1 VATSV
6 TLGMIGCGNIGS
18 EFVEVFDERQAAIS
32 ATSGIDLRLTRIAVA
47 DLDKLR
53 SLAVGS
59 RALTDD
65 VGEVIDDDEID
76 IVVELAGD
84 VDGVRDI
91 VLRTLRSGKSVVT
104 GNKALIASS
113 GPELFAQARES
124 GVDLLFEAATVAGVP
139 IVRPLRES
147 LVGEELT
154 NIAGILN
161 GTTNY
166 VLSRMASD
174 AMDYDAALAQA
185 QALGFAE
192 PDPTAD
198 VEGID
203 SASKLA
209 ILSSIAFN
217 HSVPFSAVHREGIV
231 GMDRADLEIASRF
244 GYAIKSLAVAAAC
257 WDDGQLVPCV
267 RAQIFPALVPLSHPL
282 ASVHDAFNAVFV
294 SGRDV
299 GELMFYGQGAG
310 RRPTASAILGDVVDA
325 AHNRIS
331 GISRTV
337 PVGSPAAIGSVDDM
351 CYPYYLR
358 LDVADSPGVLSE
370 VSGVLGRHGI
380 SLRVVEQHDSVAGVA
395 RVVFVTYRTT
405 ERAFRAAMVALMS
418 CASVLRTGQ
427 VLRIFAD

>member
-1 VATSV
+1 
-6 TLGMIGCGNIGS
+6 
-18 EFVEVFDERQAAIS
+18 
-32 ATSGIDLRLTRIAVA
+32 
-47 DLDKLR
+47 
-53 SLAVGS
+53 
-59 RALTDD
+59 
-65 VGEVIDDDEID
+65 
-76 IVVELAGD
+76 
-84 VDGVRDI
+84 DGVRDI

-139 IVRPLRES
+139 ILRPLRES
-147 LVGEELT
+147 LVGEEVT
-154 NIAGILN
+154 SIAGILN

-166 VLSRMASD
+166 VLSRMANES
-174 AMDYDAALAQA
+174 MDYDAALAQA
-185 QALGFAE
+185 QKLGLAE

-209 ILSSIAFN
+209 ILSSVAFN
-217 HSVPFSAVHREGIV
+217 HSVPFSAVHSEGIV
-231 GMDRADLEIASRF
+231 GMDRADMEIAAGF
-244 GYAIKSLAVAAAC
+244 GYAIKSLAVAEAR
-257 WDDGQLVPCV
+257 WDQGQLVPCV

-294 SGRDV
+294 RGSDV

-310 RRPTASAILGDVVDA
+310 RRPTASAVLGDVVDA

-337 PVGSPAAIGSVDDM
+337 PVGPPAAIGSVDDM
-351 CYPYYLR
+351 SYPYYLR
-358 LDVADSPGVLSE
+358 LDVADAPGVLSE
-370 VSGVLGRHGI
+370 VSGVFGSHGI
-380 SLRVVEQHDSVAGVA
+380 SLRVVEQHDSMAGVA

-405 ERAFRAAMVALMS
+405 ERAFRAAMAALVS
-418 CASVLRTGQ
+418 CASVRRTGQ

>member
-1 VATSV
+1 MTTSI

-18 EFVEVFDERQAAIS
+18 EFVDVLDERRAAIA
-32 ATSGIDLRLTRIAVA
+32 ATSGIDLRLTRIGVA
-47 DLDKLR
+47 DLGKSR
-53 SLAVGS
+53 SPAVGS
-59 RALTDD
+59 RVLTDD

-104 GNKALIASS
+104 GNKALIALS

-139 IVRPLRES
+139 ILRPLRES
-147 LVGEELT
+147 LVGEEVT
-154 NIAGILN
+154 SIAGILN

-166 VLSRMASD
+166 VLSRMANES
-174 AMDYDAALAQA
+174 MDYDAALAQA
-185 QALGFAE
+185 QALGLAE

-209 ILSSIAFN
+209 ILSSVAFN
-217 HSVPFSAVHREGIV
+217 HSVPFSAVHSEGIV
-231 GMDRADLEIASRF
+231 GMDRADMEIAAGF
-244 GYAIKSLAVAAAC
+244 GYAIKSLAVAEAR

-294 SGRDV
+294 RGRDV

-310 RRPTASAILGDVVDA
+310 RRPTASAVLGDVVDA

-337 PVGSPAAIGSVDDM
+337 PVGPPAAIGSVDDM
-351 CYPYYLR
+351 SYPYYLR
-358 LDVADSPGVLSE
+358 LDVADAPGVLSE
-370 VSGVLGRHGI
+370 VSGVFGAHGI

-405 ERAFRAAMVALMS
+405 ERAFRAAMADLVS
-418 CASVLRTGQ
+418 CASVRRTGQ

>member
-1 VATSV
+1 MTTLI

-18 EFVEVFDERQAAIS
+18 EFVDVLDERRVAIA

-47 DLDKLR
+47 DLGKPR
-53 SLAVGS
+53 SPAVGS
-59 RALTDD
+59 RTLADD
-65 VGEVIDDDEID
+65 VGAVIDDDEID
-76 IVVELAGD
+76 IVVELVGD
-84 VDGVRDI
+84 VAGVRDI

-147 LVGEELT
+147 LVGEQVT

-166 VLSRMASD
+166 MLSRMADES
-174 AMDYDAALAQA
+174 MDYDAALAQA
-185 QALGFAE
+185 QALGLAE

-209 ILSSIAFN
+209 ILSSVAFN

-231 GMDRADLEIASRF
+231 GMNRADLEIASRF
-244 GYAIKSLAVAAAC
+244 GYAIKSLAVAEAH
-257 WDDGQLVPCV
+257 WDQGQLVPCV

-294 SGRDV
+294 RGHDV

-331 GISRTV
+331 GVSRTV
-337 PVGSPAAIGSVDDM
+337 PVGPPAAIGSVDDM
-351 CYPYYLR
+351 CFPYYLR

-370 VSGVLGRHGI
+370 VSGVLGAHGI

-405 ERAFRAAMVALMS
+405 ERAFRAAMAALTS

>member
-1 VATSV
+1 MTTSV

-18 EFVEVFDERQAAIS
+18 EFVDVLDERRAAIAS
-32 ATSGIDLRLTRIAVA
+32 TSGIDLKLSRIAVA
-47 DLDKLR
+47 DLGKPR
-53 SLAVGS
+53 SRAVNS

-65 VGEVIDDDEID
+65 VNEVIDDEQID
-76 IVVELAGD
+76 IVVELVGD
-84 VDGVRDI
+84 VDGIRDI
-91 VLRTLRSGKSVVT
+91 VLRALRGGKSVVS

-113 GPELFAQARES
+113 GPELYAQARDS

-139 IVRPLRES
+139 ILRPLRNS
-147 LVGEELT
+147 LVGEEIT

-166 VLSRMASD
+166 VLSRMAGES
-174 AMDYDAALAQA
+174 MDYDAALAQA
-185 QALGFAE
+185 QALGLAE

-203 SASKLA
+203 AASKLA

-217 HSVPFSAVHREGIV
+217 HSVEFSAVHCEGIV
-231 GMDRADLEIASRF
+231 GMDRADLEIASGF
-244 GYAIKSLAVAAAC
+244 GYAIKSLAVAEAR
-257 WDDGQLVPCV
+257 WDQFVPCV
-267 RAQIFPALVPLSHPL
+267 RAQIFPALVPLGHPL

-294 SGRDV
+294 RGRDV

-331 GISRTV
+331 GTSRTV
-337 PVGSPAAIGSVDDM
+337 PVGPPAAIGSVEDM
-351 CYPYYLR
+351 SYPYYLR

-370 VSGVLGRHGI
+370 VSGVLGSHGI
-380 SLRVVEQHDSVAGVA
+380 SLRLVEQHDSVAGVA
-395 RVVFVTYRTT
+395 RVVFVTYKTT
-405 ERAFRAAMVALMS
+405 ERAFRAAMDDLMS
-418 CASVLRTGQ
+418 CSSVLRTGR